1 MTMQSSN
8 FTELVTTIEQT
19 DIYFL
24 KQVQKQINTALT
36 LRNWLVGLY
45 IIEYEQHG
53 TDRAEYGEK
62 LYKKI
67 AAKLQNQGVKG
78 LQERNLYL
86 CKDFYRAYPNIL
98 QSATAKSY
106 IIDFQSN
113 EHFQS
118 IDSSA
123 LFKKVLSDKLAISL
137 PTEQFCTDPNILIN
151 YLSFTHIVELIKAD
165 IPLKRY
171 FYETEA
177 IINSWAVRDLQRA
190 MNSML
195 YERTG
200 LSTDKKAVLE
210 KQRMST
216 PLTPQETFRN
226 PYILEFLRLQEKAEY
241 TESDLEQAIIDH
253 LQLFLMEAGR
263 GFCFEHRQ
271 KRITFDNTHYYIDLV
286 FYHRILKCHVLVD
299 LKLGEFMHT
308 DAGQMNMYLNY
319 FSDNEM
325 EADDNPP
332 VGIILCAG
340 KNENLVKYATANLPQ
355 PIFVSKY
362 LINLPKED
370 DLMKIID
377 AEQYNKGLSS

>member
-36 LRNWLVGLY
+36 VRNWLVGLY
-45 IIEYEQHG
+45 IVEYEQHG
-53 TDRAEYGEK
+53 SDRAEYGEK

-67 AAKLQNQGVKG
+67 AAKLQNQGIKG

-86 CKDFYRAYPNIL
+86 CKDFYKTYPNIL
-98 QSATAKSY
+98 QSVTAKSY
-106 IIDFQSN
+106 IVDFQSI
-113 EHFQS
+113 EHFKS
-118 IDSSA
+118 TNSNE
-123 LFKKVLSDKLAISL
+123 LFKKILSDKLAISL
-137 PTEQFCTDPNILIN
+137 PIEQFCTDPNILIN
-151 YLSFTHIVELIKAD
+151 YLTFTHIVELIKAD
-165 IPLKRY
+165 TPLKRY

-177 IINSWAVRDLQRA
+177 IRNSWAVRDLERA

-195 YERTG
+195 FERTG

-210 KQRMST
+210 KQRMNT
-216 PLTPQETFRN
+216 PLSPQETFRN
-226 PYILEFLRLQEKAEY
+226 PYMLEFLRLQEKAEY

-253 LQLFLMEAGR
+253 LQSFLLEIGR

-271 KRITFDNTHYYIDLV
+271 KRITFDNTHYHIDLV

-299 LKLGEFMHT
+299 LKLGAFTHA

-319 FSDNEM
+319 YSDNEM

-355 PIFVSKY
+355 PIFVTKY

-370 DLMKIID
+370 DLMKIIEE
-377 AEQYNKGLSS
+377 EQHKAQP